1 MGHQKSTQ
9 LKVTC
14 HKSSATGRLKTG
26 APSVDWVYLFTRD
39 DCGHPAAG
47 LIFVNATDLAMARA
61 TD

>member
-1 MGHQKSTQ
+1 MD
-9 LKVTC
+9 
-14 HKSSATGRLKTG
+14 R
-26 APSVDWVYLFTRD
+26 VYLFTRD